1 MVQPEIPTSQIQ
13 KKKARGRLPSNHHDR
28 NGYTKERSMCTDT
41 GLIWTIVIQS
51 HPKSRVEHGQSLQ
64 EEEDKPHTLL
74 ASPRR

>member
-28 NGYTKERSMCTDT
+28 NGYTEERSMCTDT

-51 HPKSRVEHGQSLQ
+51 HPKSRCRAWTIAARGGGQATYATR
-64 EEEDKPHTLL
+64 KP
-74 ASPRR
+74 